1 MEENQ
6 REDPLERI
14 ERKERE
20 RAQKG
25 GAAKGVTIVMAIV
38 ALALAGALAY
48 VLWQKKNLV
57 GELQTD
63 KEALTEQ
70 IVALQSDYENL
81 SSDYD
86 SINLQLDSS
95 REEVAQLVER
105 IKNTEATNRAK
116 MRQYEKE
123 LGTLRTIMRGYI
135 VQIDSLNQLNHKL
148 TADAAAA
155 RREAAEHRKL
165 NEQLTAQVE
174 DLTGK
179 VTTGSII
186 KARGLRLEGYNNAGK
201 IVDRGKSVVR
211 LLATLSLVEN
221 ALAEPGPVRVY
232 IRVKDPAGNLLD
244 DGRGT
249 TFSYGGQTLQATAS
263 REVDY
268 EGQEVELSIYVNN
281 IPAYDKGIYTCEAY
295 TEQARLGATELM
307 LR

>member
-1 MEENQ
+1 ME
-6 REDPLERI
+6 REDPLERL

-20 RAQKG
+20 RKQNG
-25 GAAKGVTIVMAIV
+25 GPKTVMIAMIVVAAL
-38 ALALAGALAY
+38 LALALAY
-48 VLWQKKNLV
+48 VLWQKNSLV
-57 GELQTD
+57 GELQKD

-70 IVALQSDYENL
+70 IVALQTDYENL

-86 SINLQLDSS
+86 AINLQLDSS
-95 REEVAQLVER
+95 REEVAQLVDR
-105 IKNTEATNRAK
+105 IKKTDATNRSK

-123 LGTLRTIMRGYI
+123 LGTLRSIMRGYI

-148 TADAAAA
+148 TLDAAAA
-155 RREAAEHRKL
+155 RRDAAEHRRL

-174 DLTGK
+174 DLSGK

-186 KARGLRLEGYNNAGK
+186 KARGLRLEGYNSAGK
-201 IVDRGKSVVR
+201 VIDRSRNVAR

-232 IRVKDPAGNLLD
+232 IRVKDPQGNLLS
-244 DGRGT
+244 DGKGT
-249 TFSYGGQTLQATAS
+249 TFVFGEETLDATAS

-268 EGQEVELSIYVNN
+268 VGQEVELSIYVNN
-281 IPAYDKGIYTCEAY
+281 IPEFQKGIYTCEAY
-295 TEQARLGATELM
+295 TEQARLGSTELM

>member
-249 TFSYGGQTLQATAS
+249 TFSYGGQTLEATAS

-268 EGQEVELSIYVNN
+268 LGQEVELSIYVNN

>member
-1 MEENQ
+1 ME
-6 REDPLERI
+6 REDPLERL
-14 ERKERE
+14 ERRERE
-20 RAQKG
+20 RKANG
-25 GAAKGVTIVMAIV
+25 GPKTVMFIMIAVAAV
-38 ALALAGALAY
+38 LAAVLAY
-48 VLWQKKNLV
+48 VLWQKNTLV
-57 GELQTD
+57 GELQKD

-70 IVALQSDYENL
+70 IVALQTDYENL

-95 REEVAQLVER
+95 REEVAQLVDR
-105 IKNTEATNRAK
+105 IKKTEATNRAK

-123 LGTLRTIMRGYI
+123 LGTLRSIMRGYI

-148 TADAAAA
+148 TMDAAAA
-155 RREAAEHRKL
+155 RRDAAEHRRL

-201 IVDRGKSVVR
+201 VIDRSRNVAR

-232 IRVKDPAGNLLD
+232 IRVKDPSGNLLS
-244 DGRGT
+244 DGNT
-249 TFSYGGQTLQATAS
+249 ATFSYGGETLQATAS

-281 IPAYDKGIYTCEAY
+281 IPAFEKGIYTCEAF
-295 TEQARLGATELM
+295 TEQARLGSAELM

>member
-1 MEENQ
+1 M
-6 REDPLERI
+6 I
-14 ERKERE
+14 
-20 RAQKG
+20 
-25 GAAKGVTIVMAIV
+25 IV
-38 ALALAGALAY
+38 ALLLAAALAV
-48 VLWQKKNLV
+48 VLWQKNSLV
-57 GELQTD
+57 SELQTD

-155 RREAAEHRKL
+155 RREAAEHKRL

-179 VTTGSII
+179 VASGSVIR
-186 KARGLRLEGYNNAGK
+186 ARGLKLEAYSSAGK
-201 IVDRGKSVVR
+201 VVDRSRSVVR

-232 IRVKDPAGNLLD
+232 VRVKDPAGNLLN
-244 DGRGT
+244 DGKST
-249 TFSYGGQTLQATAS
+249 TFTFQGSTVQATAS

-268 EGQEVELSIYVNN
+268 EGQEVELSIYINN
-281 IPAYDKGIYTCEAY
+281 IPVFEKGIYTCEAF
-295 TEQARLGATELM
+295 TEEARLGSTELM